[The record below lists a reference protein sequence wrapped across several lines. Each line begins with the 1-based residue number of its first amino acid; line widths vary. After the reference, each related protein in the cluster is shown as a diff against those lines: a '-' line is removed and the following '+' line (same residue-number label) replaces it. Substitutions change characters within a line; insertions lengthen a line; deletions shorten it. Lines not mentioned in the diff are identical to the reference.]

1 VSARDIAAPIGAPQA
16 PRCVDD
22 ARNSEEVLTGGRKMR

>member
-16 PRCVDD
+16 PRVDD
-22 ARNSEEVLTGGRKMR
+22 ACNSKEVLTGGRKMR